1 MTKPGSTTGS
11 CSLADHSENALWSGR
26 IGRKIIARD
35 ARFAGSPALAG
46 PRRERRR
53 VALKAARKPA
63 FPDVARRWENHLA
76 WKPSPPS
83 ARDGTAAAS
92 LFPITLL
99 RTHRRRC
106 LRESGRCCFALLL
119 TNTRERVYS
128 VHNGPP
134 AFALFF
140 SGSRA
145 VAQPSSSPFSLF

>member
-11 CSLADHSENALWSGR
+11 CSLADHTENALWSGR

-76 WKPSPPS
+76 WKPSPPLLEMGRQLLLS
-83 ARDGTAAAS
+83 SPSRFCVRTAAAA
-92 LFPITLL
+92 
-99 RTHRRRC
+99 C
-106 LRESGRCCFALLL
+106 G
-119 TNTRERVYS
+119 
-128 VHNGPP
+128 
-134 AFALFF
+134 
-140 SGSRA
+140 RA
-145 VAQPSSSPFSLF
+145 VAAVSLCF